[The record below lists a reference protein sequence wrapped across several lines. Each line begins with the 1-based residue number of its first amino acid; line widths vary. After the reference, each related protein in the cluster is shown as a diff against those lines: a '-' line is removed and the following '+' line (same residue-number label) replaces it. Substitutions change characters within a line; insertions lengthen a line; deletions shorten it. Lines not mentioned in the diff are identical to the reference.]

1 MVRDLSALLAP
12 VPWSAGSL
20 AVRAGHREAATL
32 RPKQP
37 KVKVTAEALQG
48 GKLAQIG
55 TVIETRFSASERK
68 VYKNF
73 AHNLVLFIKGTEAES
88 ARDPDAMQRLQKIQ
102 NIVFITQLLGVID
115 VLRHVKNLY
124 LALQRVECSALGA
137 RGRDCYIT

>member
-1 MVRDLSALLAP
+1 MQGHLLC
-12 VPWSAGSL
+12 VPGT
-20 AVRAGHREAATL
+20 GEAATL

-88 ARDPDAMQRLQKIQ
+88 ARDPDVMQRLQKIR

-124 LALQRVECSALGA
+124 LALQRVKCFALGA
-137 RGRDCYIT
+137 RGRDCCIT

>member
-1 MVRDLSALLAP
+1 MP
-12 VPWSAGSL
+12 GT
-20 AVRAGHREAATL
+20 GEAATL

-73 AHNLVLFIKGTEAES
+73 AHNLVWFIKGTEAES
-88 ARDPDAMQRLQKIQ
+88 ARDPDAMQRLQKIR

-115 VLRHVKNLY
+115 VLRNVKNLY
-124 LALQRVECSALGA
+124 LCAAKGRMLCLGSSRARLLYYLICCACSQRILSKVISTA
-137 RGRDCYIT
+137 

>member
-1 MVRDLSALLAP
+1 MP
-12 VPWSAGSL
+12 GT
-20 AVRAGHREAATL
+20 GEAATL

-88 ARDPDAMQRLQKIQ
+88 ARDPDAMQRLQKIR

-115 VLRHVKNLY
+115 VLTVGTSKICTF
-124 LALQRVECSALGA
+124 ALQRVECSALGA
-137 RGRDCYIT
+137 RGRDCCIT

>member
-1 MVRDLSALLAP
+1 MQGHLLC
-12 VPWSAGSL
+12 VPGT
-20 AVRAGHREAATL
+20 GEAATL

-88 ARDPDAMQRLQKIQ
+88 ARDPDVMQRLQKIR
-102 NIVFITQLLGVID
+102 NIVFITQLLGVI
-115 VLRHVKNLY
+115 
-124 LALQRVECSALGA
+124 RVEQYAEVAPCIVYNTYYY
-137 RGRDCYIT
+137 YILYNTILYYGLD

>member
-1 MVRDLSALLAP
+1 MP
-12 VPWSAGSL
+12 GT
-20 AVRAGHREAATL
+20 GEAATL

-88 ARDPDAMQRLQKIQ
+88 ARDPDAMQRLQKIR

-115 VLRHVKNLY
+115 VLRHDKTLLS
-124 LALQRVECSALGA
+124 LALQRVECSALGV
-137 RGRDCYIT
+137 RGRDCCIT